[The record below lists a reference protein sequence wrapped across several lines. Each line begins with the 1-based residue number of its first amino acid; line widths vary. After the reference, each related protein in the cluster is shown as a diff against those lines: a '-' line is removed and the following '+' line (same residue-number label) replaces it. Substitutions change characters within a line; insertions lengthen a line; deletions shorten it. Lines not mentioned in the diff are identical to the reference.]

1 MPEFIIDDLTQIR
14 RKPQRGS
21 YERDVIYG
29 IIDEALYCHVG
40 FNQDG
45 QPVVIPT
52 IHARVD
58 DTLILHGARASRM
71 LKHLAAGHPV
81 CVAITLLDGLV
92 FARSVFNHSMN
103 YRSVVVFGR
112 GRLVEAP
119 DEKWRAVAALTEHI
133 ARGRW
138 EDARQPT
145 PKEMDATT
153 VVSLAIERA
162 SAKIRSGPP
171 GDDEP
176 DYDLPIWAGVLPTG
190 LQLGEPVADPRLSTG
205 ISLPDYLQHYSRFS
219 AQT

>member
-1 MPEFIIDDLTQIR
+1 MPDFIIDELNQIK

-29 IIDEALYCHVG
+29 IIDEALYCHVA
-40 FNQDG
+40 FDQDG
-45 QPVVIPT
+45 QPVIIPT
-52 IHARVD
+52 IHARLD
-58 DTLILHGARASRM
+58 DELILHGAKASRM
-71 LKHLAAGHPV
+71 LKHIAAGGPV

-112 GRLVEAP
+112 GRLLEDAG
-119 DEKWRAVAALTEHI
+119 EKWRALQALTEHI

-138 EDARQPT
+138 ADARQPT

-153 VVSLAIERA
+153 VVSIAIERA

-171 GDDEP
+171 GDDEA
-176 DYDLPIWAGVLPTG
+176 DYSLPIWAGVIPTE
-190 LQLGEPVADPRLSTG
+190 LRLGEAEPDPKLSVG
-205 ISLPDYLQHYSRFS
+205 IAMPDYLRPYSR
-219 AQT
+219 

>member
-1 MPEFIIDDLTQIR
+1 MPDFIIDDLNQIK

-21 YERDVIYG
+21 YKRETVYG

-40 FNQDG
+40 FIQDG

-52 IHARVD
+52 IHARLD
-58 DTLILHGARASRM
+58 DALILHGAKASRM
-71 LKHLAAGHPV
+71 LKHLAAGNPV
-81 CVAITLLDGLV
+81 CVTVTLLDGLV

-112 GRLVEAP
+112 GTPIDDEA
-119 DEKWRAVAALTEHI
+119 EKWRAVEALTEHI

-138 EDARQPT
+138 ADARQPT
-145 PKEMDATT
+145 PKEMDATA

-171 GDDEP
+171 VDDEP
-176 DYDLPIWAGVLPTG
+176 DYVLPVWAGVLPLREQT
-190 LQLGEPVADPRLSTG
+190 GEPLADPKLAGG
-205 ISLPDYLQHYSRFS
+205 IALPAYLQDYKR
-219 AQT
+219 

>member
-1 MPEFIIDDLTQIR
+1 MPDFIIDELNQIK

-21 YERDVIYG
+21 YERDVVYG

-45 QPVVIPT
+45 QPVIIPT
-52 IHARVD
+52 IHARMED
-58 DTLILHGARASRM
+58 ELILHGAKASRM
-71 LKHLAAGHPV
+71 LKHIVAGGPV

-112 GRLVEAP
+112 GRLVEDA
-119 DEKWRAVAALTEHI
+119 DEKWRALQALTEHI

-138 EDARQPT
+138 ADSRQPT

-153 VVSLAIERA
+153 VISIAIERA

-171 GDDEP
+171 GDDEA
-176 DYDLPIWAGVLPTG
+176 DYSLPIWAGVIPTG
-190 LQLGEPVADPRLSTG
+190 LLLGEAEPDPRLSAG
-205 ISLPDYLQHYSRFS
+205 IAMPDYLRRYSR
-219 AQT
+219 